1 VSTPSSSDHEQ
12 EIRSLLS
19 AGDVDGATTLA
30 LRVYGPSLLGFL
42 KSRLHDLAHAR
53 EAFAWLAED
62 LWKGMRGFRAESSV
76 RTWAYAIARNV
87 VYRYRDRELR
97 ARFQQVPLSQISRA
111 SALAV
116 ALPTGHD
123 LDARAAR
130 LREQLD
136 EDEQTVLTLRVDKAM
151 DWKDIAL
158 VMLFDGN
165 QPDDEAVVREAA
177 RLRKRFQLLK
187 EKLRKLAVEDTQGS

>member
-1 VSTPSSSDHEQ
+1 MSEPSDANPEA
-12 EIRSLLS
+12 EIRALL
-19 AGDVDGATTLA
+19 AEGDIDGATTLA
-30 LRVYGPSLLGFL
+30 LRIYGPGLLGFL

-87 VYRYRDRELR
+87 AYRYADRELR
-97 ARFQQVPLSQISRA
+97 ARYAAVPLSPISRA

-116 ALPTGHD
+116 SLPTSEG

-130 LREQLD
+130 LRAQLD
-136 EDEQTVLTLRVDKAM
+136 EEEQTVLTLRVDKAM

-158 VMLFDGN
+158 VMLFNGEE
-165 QPDDEAVVREAA
+165 PDEEAITREAA

-187 EKLRKLAVEDTQGS
+187 DKLRKLAAEDEQAR

>member
-1 VSTPSSSDHEQ
+1 MSEPSEANPEA
-12 EIRSLLS
+12 EIRALLA
-19 AGDVDGATTLA
+19 AGDIDGATTLA
-30 LRVYGPSLLGFL
+30 LRIYGPGLLGFL

-87 VYRYRDRELR
+87 AYRYADRELR
-97 ARFQQVPLSQISRA
+97 ARYAAVPLSQISRA

-116 ALPTGHD
+116 SLPTSEG

-130 LREQLD
+130 LRAQLD
-136 EDEQTVLTLRVDKAM
+136 EEEQTVLTLRVDKGM

-158 VMLFDGN
+158 VMLFNGEE
-165 QPDDEAVVREAA
+165 PDEEAITREAA

-187 EKLRKLAVEDTQGS
+187 DKLRKLAAEDEQAR

>member
-1 VSTPSSSDHEQ
+1 VSEPSDANPEA
-12 EIRSLLS
+12 EIRALL
-19 AGDVDGATTLA
+19 ATGDVDGATTLA
-30 LRVYGPSLLGFL
+30 LRIYGPGLLGFL

-87 VYRYRDRELR
+87 AYRYADRELR
-97 ARFQQVPLSQISRA
+97 ARYAAVPLSQISRA

-116 ALPTGHD
+116 ALPTSEG

-130 LREQLD
+130 LRAQLD
-136 EDEQTVLTLRVDKAM
+136 DDEQTVLTLRVDKGM

-158 VMLFDGN
+158 VMLFTGEE
-165 QPDDEAVVREAA
+165 PDQEAITREAA

-187 EKLRKLAVEDTQGS
+187 DKLRKLAAEDEQAR

>member
-1 VSTPSSSDHEQ
+1 VSEPSDANPEA
-12 EIRSLLS
+12 EIQALL
-19 AGDVDGATTLA
+19 ATGDVDGATTLA
-30 LRVYGPSLLGFL
+30 LRIYGPGLLGFL

-87 VYRYRDRELR
+87 AYRYADRELR
-97 ARFQQVPLSQISRA
+97 ARYAAVPLSQISRA

-116 ALPTGHD
+116 ALPTSEG

-130 LREQLD
+130 LRAQLD
-136 EDEQTVLTLRVDKAM
+136 DDEQTVLTLRVDKGM

-158 VMLFDGN
+158 VMLFTGEE
-165 QPDDEAVVREAA
+165 PDQEAITREAA

-187 EKLRKLAVEDTQGS
+187 DKLRKLAAEDEQAR